1 MRKFF
6 AKFTMISLLVSM
18 AGCMFTGVE
27 STQRV
32 SEKEV
37 QRTMGE
43 LERRQ
48 PTMTLQPFLDS
59 VPAWQQGKQFFVTD
73 NQLRLVMFTTAPD
86 TVQLAG
92 QLITYD
98 GYDQGSVLDNRDA
111 LNLRFRDRDGKTY
124 VYRTGKTIDQFSAK
138 YSVPLLIDMDMVA
151 DVDRQL
157 RNKEVW
163 IKTPI
168 WYDLGTEEMQRG
180 RQFIRVRIDAVEPG
194 NKVLPLKVKFT
205 ALDSG
210 ERAFL
215 WMSDPNATMHNRDF
229 DSLFSLRDLHENYPE
244 ISDATWQLIVRGELV
259 EGMNKEE
266 CRLAMGAPK
275 RINQLPNQAGLREY
289 WYYDGG
295 KYLFFVDGLLS
306 QFRK

>member
-266 CRLAMGAPK
+266 CRLSMGAPK

>member
-1 MRKFF
+1 
-6 AKFTMISLLVSM
+6 MISLLVSM

-266 CRLAMGAPK
+266 CRLSMGAPK

>member
-111 LNLRFRDRDGKTY
+111 LNLRCRDRDGKTY

>member
-1 MRKFF
+1 
-6 AKFTMISLLVSM
+6 MISLLVSM

>member
-1 MRKFF
+1 
-6 AKFTMISLLVSM
+6 M

-111 LNLRFRDRDGKTY
+111 LNLRFRDREGNTY

>member
-180 RQFIRVRIDAVEPG
+180 RHFIRVRIDAVEPG

-266 CRLAMGAPK
+266 CRLSMGAPK

>member
-1 MRKFF
+1 
-6 AKFTMISLLVSM
+6 M

-210 ERAFL
+210 ECAFL

>member
-1 MRKFF
+1 MRKFTVYT
-6 AKFTMISLLVSM
+6 ATLIMSTSL

-32 SEKEV
+32 TEKEV

-48 PTMTLQPFLDS
+48 PTMTLRPFVDS
-59 VPAWQQGKQFFVTD
+59 VPAWQHGKQFFVTD
-73 NQLRLVMFTTAPD
+73 NQVRLIMSSTAPD
-86 TVQLAG
+86 TVSLAG
-92 QLITYD
+92 QLLTYD

-111 LNLRFRDRDGKTY
+111 LNLRFRSQDGTTY
-124 VYRTGKTIDQFSAK
+124 VYRTGKTADQFTSRF
-138 YSVPLLIDMDMVA
+138 SVPLLIDMDMVT

-157 RNKEVW
+157 RGTEVW

-168 WYDLGTEEMQRG
+168 WYDQHTEAMMRG
-180 RQFIRVRIDAVEPG
+180 RQFVRVRVDAVVPG
-194 NKVLPLKVKFT
+194 NKVLPLKVCFT
-205 ALDSG
+205 AVDTG
-210 ERAFL
+210 QKAFL
-215 WMSDPNATMHNRDF
+215 WMSAPNATMHNRDF

-244 ISDATWQLIVRGELV
+244 ISDATWQLIVSGDLAV
-259 EGMNKEE
+259 GMNKEE

-275 RINQLPNQAGLREY
+275 RISQLPNQSGLREY

-295 KYLFFVDGLLS
+295 AYLYFIDGLLN

>member
-18 AGCMFTGVE
+18 TGCMFTGVE

-111 LNLRFRDRDGKTY
+111 LNLRFRDRDGNTY

-229 DSLFSLRDLHENYPE
+229 DSLFSLRDLHDNYPE

>member
-1 MRKFF
+1 
-6 AKFTMISLLVSM
+6 M

-111 LNLRFRDRDGKTY
+111 LNLRFRDRDGNTY

>member
-1 MRKFF
+1 
-6 AKFTMISLLVSM
+6 
-18 AGCMFTGVE
+18 
-27 STQRV
+27 
-32 SEKEV
+32 
-37 QRTMGE
+37 
-43 LERRQ
+43 
-48 PTMTLQPFLDS
+48 MTLQPFLDS

-266 CRLAMGAPK
+266 CRLSMGAPK

>member
-168 WYDLGTEEMQRG
+168 WYDLGSEEMQRG

>member
-37 QRTMGE
+37 RRTMGE

-111 LNLRFRDRDGKTY
+111 LNLRFRDQDGKTY

-266 CRLAMGAPK
+266 CRLSMGAPK

>member
-1 MRKFF
+1 
-6 AKFTMISLLVSM
+6 M

-215 WMSDPNATMHNRDF
+215 WMSDPNATMHNRYF

>member
-111 LNLRFRDRDGKTY
+111 LNLRFRDREGNTY

-266 CRLAMGAPK
+266 CRLSMGAPK

>member
-1 MRKFF
+1 
-6 AKFTMISLLVSM
+6 M

-168 WYDLGTEEMQRG
+168 WYDLGSEEMQRG

>member
-111 LNLRFRDRDGKTY
+111 LNLRFRDRDGNTY

>member
-1 MRKFF
+1 
-6 AKFTMISLLVSM
+6 M

>member
-295 KYLFFVDGLLS
+295 KYLSFVDGLLS

>member
-1 MRKFF
+1 
-6 AKFTMISLLVSM
+6 M

-37 QRTMGE
+37 RRTMGE

>member
-1 MRKFF
+1 
-6 AKFTMISLLVSM
+6 M

-124 VYRTGKTIDQFSAK
+124 VYRTGKTIDHFSAK

-266 CRLAMGAPK
+266 CRLSMGAPK

>member
-1 MRKFF
+1 
-6 AKFTMISLLVSM
+6 M

-111 LNLRFRDRDGKTY
+111 LNLRFRDRDGKNY

>member
-1 MRKFF
+1 
-6 AKFTMISLLVSM
+6 M

-111 LNLRFRDRDGKTY
+111 LNLRFRDRDGNTY

-266 CRLAMGAPK
+266 CRLSMGAPK

>member
-1 MRKFF
+1 
-6 AKFTMISLLVSM
+6 M

-37 QRTMGE
+37 RRTMGE

-111 LNLRFRDRDGKTY
+111 LNLRFRDQDGKTY

-266 CRLAMGAPK
+266 CRLSMGAPK

>member
-1 MRKFF
+1 
-6 AKFTMISLLVSM
+6 M

-111 LNLRFRDRDGKTY
+111 LNLRFRDREGNTY

-266 CRLAMGAPK
+266 CRLSMGAPK

>member
-1 MRKFF
+1 
-6 AKFTMISLLVSM
+6 M

-266 CRLAMGAPK
+266 CRLSMGAPK

>member
-1 MRKFF
+1 
-6 AKFTMISLLVSM
+6 MISLLVSM

-37 QRTMGE
+37 RRTMGE

-111 LNLRFRDRDGKTY
+111 LNLRFRDQDGKTY

-266 CRLAMGAPK
+266 CRLSMGAPK

>member
-1 MRKFF
+1 
-6 AKFTMISLLVSM
+6 M

-295 KYLFFVDGLLS
+295 KYLSFVDGLLS

>member
-215 WMSDPNATMHNRDF
+215 WMSDPNATMHNRYF